1 MGKKDTWSP
10 ISRHPIS
17 DMENRNGLV
26 NKNMLHPRMANGIE
40 YVMKDPGDGVFQ
52 FVESDFGYLGC
63 YTCREPERFLNS
75 FIQQLY

>member
-1 MGKKDTWSP
+1 
-10 ISRHPIS
+10 
-17 DMENRNGLV
+17 
-26 NKNMLHPRMANGIE
+26 MANGIE